1 MFQGI
6 WWCFVSSAELS
17 LNHDRVPFRALS
29 VCFSQSLIAFERAHL
44 QLCCQTLAAPT
55 DCLSLS
61 LFRRLSPHWN
71 HTECTYFKRGCPK
84 HFAISAII
92 SRSVRLSVDAGNSRN
107 VNVLSVSSAFTVL
120 AHTAVSVLMTD
131 RVSYVQLKG
140 SYHTVFYHYFPEVH
154 SSRFLIISK
163 KHQGFLLRCLRL
175 SV

>member
-17 LNHDRVPFRALS
+17 LNHDRVPFLALS
-29 VCFSQSLIAFERAHL
+29 VCFSQSLIAFERAYL

-92 SRSVRLSVDAGNSRN
+92 SRSVRLDAGNSCN

-120 AHTAVSVLMTD
+120 AHTAVSILMTD
-131 RVSYVQLKG
+131 RVSYVQLQG
-140 SYHTVFYHYFPEVH
+140 SYLTAFYHYFPEVH

-163 KHQGFLLRCLRL
+163 KYQVFLLG
-175 SV
+175 V